1 MISVVTSLYC
11 NCSRKNSAISCWR
24 MLVVQ
29 LPRSTVCC
37 FAKQYC
43 KRHIRSRLTFMGMT
57 LKCMNKEASE
67 EYVDLHWSVMVN
79 GD

>member
-1 MISVVTSLYC
+1 M
-11 NCSRKNSAISCWR
+11 
-24 MLVVQ
+24 VQ